1 MSWASFKTW
10 NFEFLGSK
18 FSQNVFLGKELKKQL
33 SISELIP
40 PNTSSYRFSFQTK
53 HFEVSGPNLQN
64 KFILGTE
71 FEKAFV
77 KFRISTPEYS
87 FVSSFIL
94 KKTFSNF
101 RDQTTQEMLLGRN
114 LKKLFLNLKKLWI
127 PRCTHFHFKQSILNF
142 WDQVRP
148 KRVF

>member
-1 MSWASFKTW
+1 MNFWDQNFPKT
-10 NFEFLGSK
+10 F
-18 FSQNVFLGKELKKQL
+18 FLGKELKKQL

-53 HFEVSGPNLQN
+53 QFEVSGPNLQN

-114 LKKLFLNLKKLWI
+114 LKKLFLNLKKL
-127 PRCTHFHFKQSILNF
+127 
-142 WDQVRP
+142 
-148 KRVF
+148 